1 MPSTSRSRSSRTG
14 GGSDSSI
21 LVLYLLSGM
30 AIAAFFPFF
39 SAFLDARGLSEA
51 EIGIVLAAMALAR
64 VIGNPLWGHL
74 ADSTL
79 GRKRVLQIGTVLS
92 ALAAI
97 SITLVGGSVPALI
110 ATCFVF
116 AGMGGAIGPNTDAI
130 TIAHLGEKRMHEYGR
145 VRGWASFTYALTC
158 FAVGYLFDRFGVGMS
173 LYAYAAGS
181 LAMFLWAMTLRTP
194 KVLHEGEHGRLG
206 AVGTVLKDNPR
217 FIAFLGATLLLWFTF
232 SGAWNFIGL
241 RIIDGGGGP
250 LLIGIG
256 AGLGGLVEVPV
267 MRSSSELS
275 QRFGLRAVFVAGCCV
290 YAVGFLVW
298 GLVTE
303 PRLLSILTFLEGA
316 AFALVFTTSVVI
328 VGKLVPKTLYSSGQ
342 AVTSTVGFGLAPILG
357 GLVGGVVYEYVGST
371 VLYLGAGVGALIAA
385 AVAYRALDDP
395 ALVRQQAIVETGAPP
410 LGDLEPDV
418 PA

>member
-1 MPSTSRSRSSRTG
+1 MPSARRVRT
-14 GGSDSSI
+14 DVSI
-21 LVLYLLSGM
+21 QGLYLLSGM

-39 SAFLDARGLSEA
+39 SAFLDDRGLSEA

-92 ALAAI
+92 GLAAI
-97 SITLVGGSVPALI
+97 SIVAAGGSVLALVG
-110 ATCFVF
+110 TCFVF

-130 TIAHLGEKRMHEYGR
+130 AIANLGEDRMHEYGR
-145 VRGWASFTYALTC
+145 IRGWASFTYALTC
-158 FAVGYLFDRFGVGMS
+158 FGVGFLFDRVGIGIS
-173 LYAYAAGS
+173 LYVYAAGAFA
-181 LAMFLWAMTLRTP
+181 LGMWAWTLRMPT
-194 KVLHEGEHGRLG
+194 VLHEGKHGRLG
-206 AVGTVLKDNPR
+206 AAGTVLKDNPR
-217 FIAFLGATLLLWFTF
+217 FLAFLGSTLLLWFTF

-267 MRSSSELS
+267 MRSSSNLS
-275 QRFGLRAVFVAGCCV
+275 ERFGLRAVFVAGCCV
-290 YAVGFLVW
+290 YAFGFLIW
-298 GLVTE
+298 GAVTE
-303 PRLLSILTFLEGA
+303 PRLLSALTFLEGV

-328 VGKLVPKTLYSSGQ
+328 VGKLVPPTLYSSGQ
-342 AVTSTVGFGLAPILG
+342 AVASTVGFGLAPILG
-357 GLVGGVVYEYVGST
+357 GLVGGAVYEYVGST
-371 VLYLGAGVGALIAA
+371 VLYIGAGIGALAA
-385 AVAYRALDDP
+385 ALLAYRALDDP
-395 ALVRQQAIVETGAPP
+395 DFVRQQAIVEAGAPP